1 MTAALQKAIDQP
13 SCLESKFQGKNK
25 DFRLLVWK
33 KIASGREF
41 LSLGLILERLEINVP
56 SAIQREL
63 LQITCTST
71 DNGFNRTSHR
81 TGQSLLNP
89 VLGRYKEEPE
99 VVPVFY

>member
-1 MTAALQKAIDQP
+1 MISHLVWRVNFREKIRI
-13 SCLESKFQGKNK
+13 S
-25 DFRLLVWK
+25 RLLVRK
-33 KIASGREF
+33 KIASRREF
-41 LSLGLILERLEINVP
+41 LSLGLILERLEINLP